1 MNLYAEIQKVTQIPQ
16 TDENIVFVRRKD
28 SYEQNLKLKK
38 IKVPQNVNLYDF
50 NDTNDSS
57 REICNTLPSKYL
69 LHENE
74 IASSIKEANYGINYS
89 NEYLQDHWKIRQME
103 ASLNIKSNND
113 CKNSTTE
120 IHKQITIL
128 KTDNKNDID
137 CKDIEDKEN
146 ILKECGLHKN
156 AVIRSLLKSH
166 IISLN
171 DLQIPNN
178 CKNIKIK
185 NTNLQNQNI
194 FSSNNLLQKDTMKLV
209 QCPEDPEVFVQSL
222 QVHGHIDENKYN
234 DIDFCVPHIGKKQIV
249 TSRQFFINMDDSDFD
264 FIKKNIADKK

>member
-1 MNLYAEIQKVTQIPQ
+1 MINMQDMQ
-16 TDENIVFVRRKD
+16 TDF
-28 SYEQNLKLKK
+28 NL
-38 IKVPQNVNLYDF
+38 Q
-50 NDTNDSS
+50 
-57 REICNTLPSKYL
+57 
-69 LHENE
+69 
-74 IASSIKEANYGINYS
+74 ANYGINYS

-185 NTNLQNQNI
+185 NTNLQVCIKNHSTFYIFTTNI
-194 FSSNNLLQKDTMKLV
+194 IINLYLHT
-209 QCPEDPEVFVQSL
+209 
-222 QVHGHIDENKYN
+222 
-234 DIDFCVPHIGKKQIV
+234 
-249 TSRQFFINMDDSDFD
+249 
-264 FIKKNIADKK
+264 